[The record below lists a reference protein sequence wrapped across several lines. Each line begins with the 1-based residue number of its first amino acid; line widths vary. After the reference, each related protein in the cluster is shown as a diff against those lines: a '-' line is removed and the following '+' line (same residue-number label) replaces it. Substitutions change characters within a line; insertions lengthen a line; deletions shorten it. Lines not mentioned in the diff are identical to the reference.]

1 MTQAVKR
8 LQKELKKFN
17 EEEPEGLSAGPI
29 DDSDMFKWEAS
40 LTGPEDSPFE
50 GGTFRLELEFP
61 KDYPFK
67 APKVVLKTMI
77 YHPNVNNSTHSICLG
92 ILKDDWNPEISV
104 SQILVAIQDLLK
116 NPAADHPLDK
126 DVTKVYLEDKEL
138 YQKTAKEWTEK
149 YANE

>member
-1 MTQAVKR
+1 MSQAVKR
-8 LQKELKKFN
+8 LQKEIKKFN
-17 EEEPEGLSAGPI
+17 EEENEGLSAGPK
-29 DDSDMFKWEAS
+29 DDSDLFKWEAS
-40 LTGPEDSPFE
+40 LQGPEGSPFE
-50 GGTFRLELEFP
+50 GGTFKLELEFP

-67 APKVVLKTMI
+67 PPKAVLKTMI

-116 NPAADHPLDK
+116 NPAADNPLDK
-126 DVTKVYLEDKEL
+126 DVTKVYLENIEL
-138 YQKTAKEWTEK
+138 YKKTAKEWTEK